1 MDDEDALVV
10 AAVVAAAALL
20 DGNDEDNRGRRN
32 KKRPVADVDV
42 NGYRVL
48 DDISFKEHFR
58 MNRILFER
66 LLVILGNHMVRVG
79 TVQRLRKAL
88 DLALMMSL
96 WILATQDTFRS
107 VAVKFNESS
116 PSSVHSQYKRII
128 KALRQVAP
136 LFIQWPNQFERDNIK
151 ADFERRYS
159 YPGVVGCIDGTHI
172 YITAPTIQSQ
182 RYINRFKK
190 YSILLQAVCDNEG
203 VFRDIFVGQP
213 GSIHDSRMYK
223 RSPLSQNLLHNAEML
238 SPGEHI
244 LGDGAYT
251 LTDKLV
257 TPYRDM
263 GRLSRRQRKHN
274 YLHAKTRSIIERSFG
289 YDKGLWRRQKLMQVY
304 NHLYLVDSVIASCVL
319 SNFIKLKGQPYK
331 DPEGDYILLQPQLN
345 EEEEH
350 NIPDEEGDIDDPGNP
365 EFGPNN
371 LADVIPDDQDP
382 VFVRAKVAGRD
393 KRNFI
398 AFTLYPYD
406 D

>member
-1 MDDEDALVV
+1 MPTHKVQQRAIYCDTDSVAYLSCPGEEDLPLGTHLGDLTDQV
-10 AAVVAAAALL
+10 A
-20 DGNDEDNRGRRN
+20 EDFGE
-32 KKRPVADVDV
+32 
-42 NGYRVL
+42 GSHI
-48 DDISFKEHFR
+48 ISFIAGGPKNYSF
-58 MNRILFER
+58 
-66 LLVILGNHMVRVG
+66 
-79 TVQRLRKAL
+79 K
-88 DLALMMSL
+88 
-96 WILATQDTFRS
+96 
-107 VAVKFNESS
+107 VAVKGDT
-116 PSSVHSQYKRII
+116 
-128 KALRQVAP
+128 A
-136 LFIQWPNQFERDNIK
+136 NIK
-151 ADFERRYS
+151 
-159 YPGVVGCIDGTHI
+159 VCIKVRGI
-172 YITAPTIQSQ
+172 S
-182 RYINRFKK
+182 INL
-190 YSILLQAVCDNEG
+190 SCD
-203 VFRDIFVGQP
+203 D
-213 GSIHDSRMYK
+213 M
-223 RSPLSQNLLHNAEML
+223 
-238 SPGEHI
+238 
-244 LGDGAYT
+244 
-251 LTDKLV
+251 DKLV

-263 GRLSRRQRKHN
+263 GRLSRRQRRHN

-331 DPEGDYILLQPQLN
+331 DPEGDYILFQPQLN